1 VLAAML
7 LVALLAPSVCMAD
20 AGSVALSGTAADGEV
35 LATVVG
41 QTVASRRL
49 LDSGVEKSSSDRLKI
64 GVSFAILAEGIL
76 GSLIPIFGVNLFGV
90 HSGYVMSLLNMF
102 SGGVFITIGL
112 SDILV
117 EGIDL
122 QDHLE
127 LKYGYPL
134 VPIMTVVGFLIVFT
148 ANKILIGSSQFDFSK
163 DGSEAT
169 ESIDLEKADA
179 EAAGAGVGKT
189 LSRGTEETADEAG
202 KKTALQS
209 FVARSATQSSAIA
222 ILCAITVHEIIGD
235 GLAIGI
241 ARSYDATVNIIV
253 AVVGTRAFE
262 GISLATRFLKAGATR
277 LEAFLWLMPF
287 FLSTPIAIYI
297 GLALSQTSDTV
308 VAIFQGLS
316 AGTFIYVGAFDVLSN
331 QFGSHQPNRSFW
343 ARAQL
348 LGAYMLGA
356 LVICLVRLHG
366 EGDESS

>member
-1 VLAAML
+1 MLAAML

-148 ANKILIGSSQFDFSK
+148 AN
-163 DGSEAT
+163 SE
-169 ESIDLEKADA
+169 S
-179 EAAGAGVGKT
+179 VRCC
-189 LSRGTEETADEAG
+189 S
-202 KKTALQS
+202 
-209 FVARSATQSSAIA
+209 
-222 ILCAITVHEIIGD
+222 
-235 GLAIGI
+235 
-241 ARSYDATVNIIV
+241 
-253 AVVGTRAFE
+253 
-262 GISLATRFLKAGATR
+262 
-277 LEAFLWLMPF
+277 
-287 FLSTPIAIYI
+287 
-297 GLALSQTSDTV
+297 
-308 VAIFQGLS
+308 
-316 AGTFIYVGAFDVLSN
+316 
-331 QFGSHQPNRSFW
+331 
-343 ARAQL
+343 
-348 LGAYMLGA
+348 ML
-356 LVICLVRLHG
+356 VMRT
-366 EGDESS
+366 